1 MKPDSNYKMSKDA
14 KIMLSNM
21 RDGDNKAM
29 FKKIIIAFEL
39 DQAVAKK
46 RMLSGKAPIEKDA

>member
-1 MKPDSNYKMSKDA
+1 
-14 KIMLSNM
+14 
-21 RDGDNKAM
+21 M

-46 RMLSGKAPIEKDA
+46 RMLSGKAPTEKDA